1 MSAGSPA
8 ACELADPPS
17 GSGPVRPLAWA
28 LGYARHGLSIL
39 PVKADKTPLTEHGY
53 QDASTDPD
61 VIAAWWRRYPNAD
74 PAWALPPTVVVADI
88 DVKGGKRGFQDFERL
103 SGEDARDV
111 VTPATS
117 TPSGGLHLFFA
128 AAARPYRNRVA
139 IRGTAIDTRSQG
151 GYIILPARN
160 NGRQWLRRLRD
171 TPMAPAPAWLDFE
184 PTTAFTPAAITD
196 TRAPGPL
203 PRNDALMKLQHA
215 CARILGAANGLQD
228 ATRHAQCFFIGRL
241 VGRGDL
247 DYGTAYSALLA
258 AVRAMPMYGKPWR
271 DLDKRVDASIRRG
284 MEQAP

>member
-1 MSAGSPA
+1 MSADGPA
-8 ACELADPPS
+8 P
-17 GSGPVRPLAWA
+17 PLAWA
-28 LGYARHGLSIL
+28 LAYARHGLPIL

-53 QDASTDPD
+53 QDASTDPH

-74 PAWALPPTVVVADI
+74 PAWALPPSVVVADI
-88 DVKGGKRGFQDFERL
+88 DVKGGKRGFQDFGRL
-103 SGEDARDV
+103 SGADARDI

-117 TPSGGLHLFFA
+117 TPSGGVHLYF
-128 AAARPYRNRVA
+128 AAARPYRNRVGIA
-139 IRGTAIDTRSQG
+139 GTAIDTRSQG
-151 GYIILPARN
+151 GYIVLPAHN

-184 PTTAFTPAAITD
+184 PAPATAFTSA

-203 PRNDALMKLQHA
+203 PRNDALMRLQHA
-215 CARILGAANGLQD
+215 CARILGAANGAQD

-247 DYGTAYSALLA
+247 DYATAYSALLA
-258 AVRAMPMYGKPWR
+258 AVRAMPIYGKPWR

-284 MEQAP
+284 MEQGP